1 MTIINSQT
9 GNNKSPLAFRTI
21 SEASAEV
28 GVAPHVLRFWEGK
41 FLHLKPLKRRGGRR
55 MYRPQDIAQLL
66 GLKYLLQIQGLT
78 IKGVQKLIKEQ
89 GIQAVRDIA
98 YENGFNH
105 DVAFDGEID
114 EAEHDNFID
123 DGDAAKQ
130 PATKAKLADAA
141 TSANGPILRRAL
153 VRLEQAKVLLDATSK
168 K

>member
-1 MTIINSQT
+1 MTVLNNPN

-66 GLKYLLQIQGLT
+66 GLKYLLQTQGLT
-78 IKGVQKLIKEQ
+78 IKGVQKLIKER

-98 YENGFNH
+98 YENGFSRG
-105 DVAFDGEID
+105 VAYDGDAD
-114 EAEHDNFID
+114 EAEYD
-123 DGDAAKQ
+123 DFLEAPSSEKAPIAKAGD
-130 PATKAKLADAA
+130 TSKAP
-141 TSANGPILRRAL
+141 SGPILRRAL
-153 VRLEQAKVLLDATSK
+153 ARLEQAKILLDATSK

>member
-1 MTIINSQT
+1 MTILNSQN

-66 GLKYLLQIQGLT
+66 GLKYLLQTQGLT
-78 IKGVQKLIKEQ
+78 IKGVQKLIKER

-98 YENGFNH
+98 YENGFNRG
-105 DVAFDGEID
+105 VAFDGEID
-114 EAEHDNFID
+114 EAEHDVFMDEIVSEPA
-123 DGDAAKQ
+123 GAKAKTSDAA
-130 PATKAKLADAA
+130 A
-141 TSANGPILRRAL
+141 SANGPILRRAL
-153 VRLEQAKVLLDATSK
+153 ARLEQAKILLDATSK